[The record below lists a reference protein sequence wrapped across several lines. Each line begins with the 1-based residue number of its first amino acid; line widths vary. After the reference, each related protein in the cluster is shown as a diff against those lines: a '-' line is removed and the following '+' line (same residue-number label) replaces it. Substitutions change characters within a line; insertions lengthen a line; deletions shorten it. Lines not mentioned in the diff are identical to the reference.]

1 MTHKKCFLLLLL
13 GLFICRPAL
22 AQYEFLAKIN
32 TVSGVYTQIHHLPGV
47 NWISVCP
54 RYSSYDENNHRY
66 FFQGI
71 DTAGLHFFYTVDAP
85 TGTITNQVSFPN
97 LPGPGDNIIELHYN
111 NANNTLYGLHWDASD
126 SMEYLVTLDP
136 LSGQMTLVDSIPEI
150 EYIVVS
156 PNYVCIDEIH
166 GRYLCYAYDRN
177 GYSHLYSIDLA
188 TGAVVSSPVFPSTIP
203 GDRLMEFQ
211 FDNSSGNLYSL
222 FWDYSDSTMNM
233 ATVDPATGLHTL
245 LFTIPGLTSVPDN
258 PHYITFDENN
268 HRYIFQGYDSLYQ
281 SRLYSVNVLSG
292 ATVYQPVFPVL
303 FNPGDNVIEFEF
315 DNVDSILYALNW
327 DNKSNIS
334 TGVQEAQGLKNNY
347 TLYPNPFHSQL
358 HLVFEKEYEDIYMV
372 MYNSSGSAVRTYR
385 SSRAASMVIDRG
397 DLSAGVYQLFVY
409 CGHQIAGSSRIII
422 E

>member
-1 MTHKKCFLLLLL
+1 MALKKCLLILLL
-13 GLFICRPAL
+13 GLFIGRPAL
-22 AQYEFLAKIN
+22 GQYEFLAKIN
-32 TVSGVYTQIHHLPGV
+32 TVTGTYTQIHHLPGV

-66 FFQGI
+66 FFRGI

-85 TGTITNQVSFPN
+85 TGLITNQVSFPN
-97 LPGPGDNIIELHYN
+97 FSNAADNIIELHYN
-111 NANNTLYGLHWDASD
+111 NSDNTLYGLHWDATD
-126 SMEYLVTLDP
+126 SMEYLITLDP
-136 LSGQMTLVDSIPEI
+136 LSGQFTLVDSIPQI
-150 EYIVVS
+150 EYIVVD
-156 PNYVCIDEIH
+156 PNYVTIDEIH
-166 GRYLCYAYDRN
+166 GRYMCYAYDRS

-188 TGAVVSSPVFPSTIP
+188 TGTVVSDPLFPTTIP

-233 ATVDPATGLHTL
+233 ATVDPATGLYTV
-245 LFTIPGLTSVPDN
+245 LFTIPGLNSVPGN

-268 HRYIFQGYDSLYQ
+268 HRYIFEGYDSSYH
-281 SRLYSVNVLSG
+281 SRLYSVDVSTG

-315 DNVDSILYALNW
+315 DNVDSVLYALNW

-334 TGVQEAQGLKNNY
+334 TGKQELQDIKGSY
-347 TLYPNPFHSQL
+347 TLYPNPFHSQMQV
-358 HLVFEKEYEDIYMV
+358 VFNQEQKDIYMV
-372 MYNSSGSAVRTYR
+372 MYNSSGSPVRTYR

-397 DLSAGVYQLFVY
+397 GLSAGIYQLFVY